1 LVVGKTEF
9 ADDERPRTDGG
20 VGAVA
25 QLGER
30 LVCNQEATGS
40 IPVSSTRNPFRFIA
54 IRRSRATKH
63 EPRTAKDLMESILG
77 LGGLLVPIVALI
89 VGGVIAVTAMIL
101 KHQERLA
108 KIERGIDP
116 DAAEQRK

>member
-1 LVVGKTEF
+1 
-9 ADDERPRTDGG
+9 
-20 VGAVA
+20 
-25 QLGER
+25 
-30 LVCNQEATGS
+30 
-40 IPVSSTRNPFRFIA
+40 
-54 IRRSRATKH
+54 
-63 EPRTAKDLMESILG
+63 MESILG